1 MFDVGFWELV
11 VLFGLGLMILGP
23 ERMPKVASQV
33 GRWAG
38 QARRMARNLT
48 SQIQNEIEPLQSTMK
63 SMDETLHKDFS
74 KMRPDISRKADEGSA
89 PGARPD
95 ISQETDGESTPE
107 IRPDI
112 SQEAEGSA
120 VEAGEVADEEGGAN
134 KVDDDS
140 IASRNEAP

>member
-23 ERMPKVASQV
+23 ERLPKVASQL

-48 SQIQNEIEPLQSTMK
+48 SQIKSEIEPVQSSMK

-74 KMRPDISRKADEGSA
+74 GMRPEFGEDERG
-89 PGARPD
+89 
-95 ISQETDGESTPE
+95 STPGV
-107 IRPDI
+107 RPEFGDKTDDT
-112 SQEAEGSA
+112 GT
-120 VEAGEVADEEGGAN
+120 AGETSDAATDNGAP
-134 KVDDDS
+134 
-140 IASRNEAP
+140 ASRNEVP

>member
-74 KMRPDISRKADEGSA
+74 KMRPDFGQEAEGGSTPGVRPDISRKADEGS
-89 PGARPD
+89 
-95 ISQETDGESTPE
+95 TPE
-107 IRPDI
+107 MRPDI
-112 SQEAEGSA
+112 SQEAEGST
-120 VEAGEVADEEGGAN
+120 VEAGEVADKEGGAN
-134 KVDDDS
+134 KIDDDS

>member
-11 VLFGLGLMILGP
+11 VLFGLGLMVLGP
-23 ERMPKVASQV
+23 ERMPKVASQL

-48 SQIQNEIEPLQSTMK
+48 SQIQNEIEPVQSTMK
-63 SMDETLHKDFS
+63 SMDETLRKDFS
-74 KMRPDISRKADEGSA
+74 QMRPDISRKADEGSA

-95 ISQETDGESTPE
+95 IG
-107 IRPDI
+107 
-112 SQEAEGSA
+112 QEAEGSA

-140 IASRNEAP
+140 IASRNDAP

>member
-48 SQIQNEIEPLQSTMK
+48 RQIQNEIEPMQSTMK
-63 SMDETLHKDFS
+63 SMDETLRKDFS
-74 KMRPDISRKADEGSA
+74 KMRPDISRKAD
-89 PGARPD
+89 
-95 ISQETDGESTPE
+95 GESTPE
-107 IRPDI
+107 MRPDI

-140 IASRNEAP
+140 IASRNDAP